1 MQLPRENRPFRLA
14 LVASCAALLMAA
26 TPVVAQQVTGA
37 GVPAEADAGVRAMS
51 WPGSP
56 DHVALILA
64 AVLSAAGTTPAV
76 PQPAADAGAP
86 ADANAPLPGP
96 RVRPEVWG
104 VEPRTADDRATAL
117 AAAAGGKNT
126 IVISTLAIV
135 LIAVIITI
143 LVVD

>member
-37 GVPAEADAGVRAMS
+37 GVPAEADVGVQVMS
-51 WPGSP
+51 WPGSA
-56 DHVALILA
+56 DHAASILA
-64 AVLSAAGTTPAV
+64 AALRTAGTTSAAPL
-76 PQPAADAGAP
+76 PAADAGAL
-86 ADANAPLPGP
+86 ADANTPLPGP

-104 VEPRTADDRATAL
+104 VEPRLADHRDSAL
-117 AAAAGGKNT
+117 AAVAGGKNT
-126 IVISTLAIV
+126 IVLSTLAIV